1 MRTNAILADCKSFYY
16 VYCLL
21 EQEGK
26 VPIYEGDQEKF
37 EKELSCYCKKQMEQ
51 PAIAIPKWTNGA
63 LAAELALKFLFAKE
77 QKIYSK
83 QHCLDDL
90 FYHLPEIHKTEL
102 LIRIKEQTHQ
112 TEEMIEAQLPVF
124 SDAFIKSRYFFEY
137 GTFGLTGLFD
147 PFVKIVCEYALEL
160 TVSPAEI

>member
-1 MRTNAILADCKSFYY
+1 M
-16 VYCLL
+16 
-21 EQEGK
+21 
-26 VPIYEGDQEKF
+26 PIYEGDQEKF

-102 LIRIKEQTHQ
+102 LVRIKEQTHQ

-160 TVSPAEI
+160 TASPAEI